1 MTTTT
6 NEAKVESRDVQ
17 AGAHRLRVYTC
28 GDPTRPA
35 VLFVHGSGPGVSAP
49 SNWSHLMPD
58 FAADYFCIAPDV
70 LGFGDSEHP
79 DPAPT
84 GGMAEYTDLRART
97 LLALLDEFG
106 IEQAHFVGNSMGGMI
121 SLRVAQIAPER
132 IDRLIL
138 MGSGGAPIPP
148 TEDLIKL
155 VTFYQEPSAQTMADL
170 LVRFVDD
177 PDLFE
182 GRLDE
187 IARDRFAQASRPEVR
202 RSHLATFNPEH
213 APVKYSEEESGGDP
227 ARDPGAARPRGP
239 DASGAGRLLPGRE
252 PAECSGPRPAARGAL
267 DPDRAGRPIHRAGE
281 AVPRRVSGF
290 GRALRR
296 ASPHCTRGARSA
308 KYRHGLRSGVRR
320 AYSALAVMSTRLTP
334 GTLRASAPIMRSSA
348 SSANLPAMAAL
359 PESTSTFH
367 WRRWPA

>member
-121 SLRVAQIAPER
+121 WLRVAQIAPER

-213 APVKYSEEESGGDP
+213 APVKYSEEEL
-227 ARDPGAARPRGP
+227 AAIRHET
-239 DASGAGRLLPGRE
+239 LVLHGRE
-252 PAECSGPRPAARGAL
+252 
-267 DPDRAGRPIHRAGE
+267 DRMLP
-281 AVPRRVSGF
+281 V
-290 GRALRR
+290 
-296 ASPHCTRGARSA
+296 
-308 KYRHGLRSGVRR
+308 RSG
-320 AYSALAVMSTRLTP
+320 YYLAEH
-334 GTLRASAPIMRSSA
+334 
-348 SSANLPAMAAL
+348 LPNAQLHVL
-359 PESTSTFH
+359 PHAGH
-367 WRRWPA
+367 WIQIEQADRFTVQAKLFLAE

>member
-213 APVKYSEEESGGDP
+213 APVKYSEEEL
-227 ARDPGAARPRGP
+227 AAIRHET
-239 DASGAGRLLPGRE
+239 LVLHGRE
-252 PAECSGPRPAARGAL
+252 
-267 DPDRAGRPIHRAGE
+267 DRMLP
-281 AVPRRVSGF
+281 V
-290 GRALRR
+290 
-296 ASPHCTRGARSA
+296 
-308 KYRHGLRSGVRR
+308 RSG
-320 AYSALAVMSTRLTP
+320 YYLAEH
-334 GTLRASAPIMRSSA
+334 
-348 SSANLPAMAAL
+348 LPNAQLHVL
-359 PESTSTFH
+359 PHAGH
-367 WRRWPA
+367 WIQIEQADRFTVQAKLFLAE